1 MGNKKNRIQKKNK
14 KLRKNKKPSVRNIM
28 PYSTAKRVVLSIQRL
43 IDNIQSQILKD
54 EIFDSVAFFQDL
66 EKISELIQVLDSN
79 GYKNIIPSEIIEKLI
94 AYLCLLYYAYNS
106 TNEKVENHYDEQ
118 VESYYDEQVES
129 YYDEQVEYCYDEQ
142 VESYYD
148 EQAKTKVFPKINI
161 KKNIKNNIQRDSNSD
176 FSPWDSDTSTS
187 QIFG

>member
-28 PYSTAKRVVLSIQRL
+28 PYSTAKRVVLFIQSL

-79 GYKNIIPSEIIEKLI
+79 GYKNIIPSETIEKLI

-106 TNEKVENHYDEQ
+106 TNEKVENH
-118 VESYYDEQVES
+118 
-129 YYDEQVEYCYDEQ
+129 YDEQ

>member
-79 GYKNIIPSEIIEKLI
+79 GYKNIIPSETIEKLI

-106 TNEKVENHYDEQ
+106 TNEKVENHYDEH

-129 YYDEQVEYCYDEQ
+129 YYDEQVEYYYDEQ
-142 VESYYD
+142 VEYCYCLLYTS
-148 EQAKTKVFPKINI
+148 PSP
-161 KKNIKNNIQRDSNSD
+161 RDQEASRMPS
-176 FSPWDSDTSTS
+176 SA
-187 QIFG
+187 

>member
-79 GYKNIIPSEIIEKLI
+79 GYKNIIPAETIEKLI

-106 TNEKVENHYDEQ
+106 TN
-118 VESYYDEQVES
+118 
-129 YYDEQVEYCYDEQ
+129 EQ

>member
-28 PYSTAKRVVLSIQRL
+28 PYSTAKRVVLFIQRL

-79 GYKNIIPSEIIEKLI
+79 GYKNIIPSETIEKLI

-106 TNEKVENHYDEQ
+106 TNEKVENHYN
-118 VESYYDEQVES
+118 
-129 YYDEQVEYCYDEQ
+129 EQ

-176 FSPWDSDTSTS
+176 FSPWYSDTSTS

>member
-28 PYSTAKRVVLSIQRL
+28 PYSTAKRVVLFIQRL

-66 EKISELIQVLDSN
+66 EKIYELIQVLDSN

-118 VESYYDEQVES
+118 VESYYDEQVE
-129 YYDEQVEYCYDEQ
+129 YFYDEQVEYF
-142 VESYYD
+142 YD

>member
-79 GYKNIIPSEIIEKLI
+79 GYKNIIPAETIEKLI

-106 TNEKVENHYDEQ
+106 TNEKVENH
-118 VESYYDEQVES
+118 
-129 YYDEQVEYCYDEQ
+129 YDEQVEYCYDEQ

>member
-28 PYSTAKRVVLSIQRL
+28 PYSTAKRVVLFIQRL

-79 GYKNIIPSEIIEKLI
+79 GYKNIIPSETIDKLI

-106 TNEKVENHYDEQ
+106 TNEKVENH
-118 VESYYDEQVES
+118 
-129 YYDEQVEYCYDEQ
+129 YDEQ

>member
-28 PYSTAKRVVLSIQRL
+28 PYSTAKRVVLFIQRL

-118 VESYYDEQVES
+118 VESYYDEQ
-129 YYDEQVEYCYDEQ
+129 
-142 VESYYD
+142 
-148 EQAKTKVFPKINI
+148 AKTKVFPKINI

>member
-28 PYSTAKRVVLSIQRL
+28 PYSTAKRVVLFIQRL

-66 EKISELIQVLDSN
+66 EKIYELIQVLDSN

-118 VESYYDEQVES
+118 VESYYDEQVE
-129 YYDEQVEYCYDEQ
+129 YF
-142 VESYYD
+142 YD

>member
-28 PYSTAKRVVLSIQRL
+28 PYSTAKRVVLFIQSL

-79 GYKNIIPSEIIEKLI
+79 GYKNIIPSETIEKLI

-118 VESYYDEQVES
+118 VESYYDEQVE
-129 YYDEQVEYCYDEQ
+129 YC
-142 VESYYD
+142 YD

>member
-1 MGNKKNRIQKKNK
+1 MGLIIQHYLYFFSSYPN
-14 KLRKNKKPSVRNIM
+14 L
-28 PYSTAKRVVLSIQRL
+28 LS
-43 IDNIQSQILKD
+43 
-54 EIFDSVAFFQDL
+54 
-66 EKISELIQVLDSN
+66 
-79 GYKNIIPSEIIEKLI
+79 GY
-94 AYLCLLYYAYNS
+94 YLCLLYYAYNS
-106 TNEKVENHYDEQ
+106 TNEKVENH
-118 VESYYDEQVES
+118 
-129 YYDEQVEYCYDEQ
+129 YDEQ

>member
-79 GYKNIIPSEIIEKLI
+79 GYKNIIPEETIEKLI
-94 AYLCLLYYAYNS
+94 A
-106 TNEKVENHYDEQ
+106 
-118 VESYYDEQVES
+118 
-129 YYDEQVEYCYDEQ
+129 
-142 VESYYD
+142 
-148 EQAKTKVFPKINI
+148 
-161 KKNIKNNIQRDSNSD
+161 
-176 FSPWDSDTSTS
+176 
-187 QIFG
+187 

>member
-66 EKISELIQVLDSN
+66 EKISELIQVLDSY
-79 GYKNIIPSEIIEKLI
+79 GYKNIIPSETIEKLI

-106 TNEKVENHYDEQ
+106 TNEKVENH
-118 VESYYDEQVES
+118 
-129 YYDEQVEYCYDEQ
+129 YDEQ

>member
-28 PYSTAKRVVLSIQRL
+28 PYSTAKRVVLFIQRL

-118 VESYYDEQVES
+118 VDSY
-129 YYDEQVEYCYDEQ
+129 YDEQ

>member
-79 GYKNIIPSEIIEKLI
+79 GYKNIIPAETIEKLI

-106 TNEKVENHYDEQ
+106 TNEKVENHYN
-118 VESYYDEQVES
+118 
-129 YYDEQVEYCYDEQ
+129 EQ

>member
-28 PYSTAKRVVLSIQRL
+28 PYSTAKRVVLFIQRL

-79 GYKNIIPSEIIEKLI
+79 GYKNIIPSETIEKLI
-94 AYLCLLYYAYNS
+94 AYLCLLYSAYNS
-106 TNEKVENHYDEQ
+106 TNEKVENH
-118 VESYYDEQVES
+118 
-129 YYDEQVEYCYDEQ
+129 YDEQVEYCYDEQ

>member
-1 MGNKKNRIQKKNK
+1 M
-14 KLRKNKKPSVRNIM
+14 
-28 PYSTAKRVVLSIQRL
+28 
-43 IDNIQSQILKD
+43 
-54 EIFDSVAFFQDL
+54 
-66 EKISELIQVLDSN
+66 EKIYGLIQVLDSN

-118 VESYYDEQVES
+118 VESYYDEQ
-129 YYDEQVEYCYDEQ
+129 
-142 VESYYD
+142 
-148 EQAKTKVFPKINI
+148 AKTKVFPKINI

>member
-28 PYSTAKRVVLSIQRL
+28 PYSTAKRVVLFIQSL

-79 GYKNIIPSEIIEKLI
+79 GYKNIIPSETIEKLI
-94 AYLCLLYYAYNS
+94 AYLCLLYSAYNS
-106 TNEKVENHYDEQ
+106 TNEKVENH
-118 VESYYDEQVES
+118 
-129 YYDEQVEYCYDEQ
+129 YDEQVEYCYDEQ

>member
-79 GYKNIIPSEIIEKLI
+79 GYKNIIPSETIEKLI

-106 TNEKVENHYDEQ
+106 TNEKVENHYN
-118 VESYYDEQVES
+118 
-129 YYDEQVEYCYDEQ
+129 EQ

>member
-28 PYSTAKRVVLSIQRL
+28 PYSTAKRVVLFIQSL

-79 GYKNIIPSEIIEKLI
+79 GYKNIIPSETIEKLI

-106 TNEKVENHYDEQ
+106 TNEKVENH
-118 VESYYDEQVES
+118 
-129 YYDEQVEYCYDEQ
+129 YDEQVEYCYDEQ

>member
-28 PYSTAKRVVLSIQRL
+28 PYSTAKRVVLFIQRL

-79 GYKNIIPSEIIEKLI
+79 GYKNIIPSETIEKLI

-106 TNEKVENHYDEQ
+106 TNEKVENH
-118 VESYYDEQVES
+118 
-129 YYDEQVEYCYDEQ
+129 YDEQ

>member
-28 PYSTAKRVVLSIQRL
+28 PYSTAKRVVLFIQSL

-79 GYKNIIPSEIIEKLI
+79 GYKNIIPSETIEKLI
-94 AYLCLLYYAYNS
+94 AYLCLLYSAYNS
-106 TNEKVENHYDEQ
+106 TNEKVENH
-118 VESYYDEQVES
+118 
-129 YYDEQVEYCYDEQ
+129 YDEQ

>member
-28 PYSTAKRVVLSIQRL
+28 PYSTAKRVVLFIQSL

-54 EIFDSVAFFQDL
+54 EIFDSVTFFQDL

-79 GYKNIIPSEIIEKLI
+79 GYKNIIPSETIEKLI
-94 AYLCLLYYAYNS
+94 AYLCLLYSAYNS
-106 TNEKVENHYDEQ
+106 TNEKVENH
-118 VESYYDEQVES
+118 
-129 YYDEQVEYCYDEQ
+129 YDEQVEYCYDEQ

>member
-1 MGNKKNRIQKKNK
+1 MRHE
-14 KLRKNKKPSVRNIM
+14 S
-28 PYSTAKRVVLSIQRL
+28 YSTTLPVLFLFLPQFTERIL

-79 GYKNIIPSEIIEKLI
+79 GYKNIIPAETIEKLI

-106 TNEKVENHYDEQ
+106 TNEKVENH
-118 VESYYDEQVES
+118 YDEQVES

-161 KKNIKNNIQRDSNSD
+161 KKNIKNNIQRLSLIHISE
-176 FSPWDSDTSTS
+176 PTRR
-187 QIFG
+187 

>member
-1 MGNKKNRIQKKNK
+1 M
-14 KLRKNKKPSVRNIM
+14 
-28 PYSTAKRVVLSIQRL
+28 
-43 IDNIQSQILKD
+43 
-54 EIFDSVAFFQDL
+54 
-66 EKISELIQVLDSN
+66 EKIYGLIQVLDSN

-106 TNEKVENHYDEQ
+106 TNEKVENH
-118 VESYYDEQVES
+118 YDEQVES

>member
-1 MGNKKNRIQKKNK
+1 M
-14 KLRKNKKPSVRNIM
+14 
-28 PYSTAKRVVLSIQRL
+28 
-43 IDNIQSQILKD
+43 
-54 EIFDSVAFFQDL
+54 

-79 GYKNIIPSEIIEKLI
+79 GYKNIIPSETIEKLI

-118 VESYYDEQVES
+118 VEY
-129 YYDEQVEYCYDEQ
+129 
-142 VESYYD
+142 YYD

>member
-79 GYKNIIPSEIIEKLI
+79 GYKNIIPAETIEKLI

-118 VESYYDEQVES
+118 VDSY
-129 YYDEQVEYCYDEQ
+129 YDEQ

>member
-79 GYKNIIPSEIIEKLI
+79 GYKNIIPAETIEKLI

-106 TNEKVENHYDEQ
+106 TNEKVENH
-118 VESYYDEQVES
+118 
-129 YYDEQVEYCYDEQ
+129 YDEQ

>member
-118 VESYYDEQVES
+118 VESYYDEQ
-129 YYDEQVEYCYDEQ
+129 
-142 VESYYD
+142 
-148 EQAKTKVFPKINI
+148 AKTKVFPKINI